1 MNPLRKLRG
10 FIGKFSAACLL
21 CRLTSLLYALL
32 GFSQYLYC
40 ILAVG
45 FQFVLTHSENLR
57 RHCPR
62 IEHSFLVLNAR
73 VPARRKFPP
82 WVQTNSGENAPSCKA
97 LKILKNPW
105 GDFSTFPTLYNFPPM
120 SGFAA
125 DGFRAHR
132 SVLFYLF

>member
-1 MNPLRKLRG
+1 MNPLRRLRG
-10 FIGKFSAACLL
+10 FIGKFSVACLL
-21 CRLTSLLYALL
+21 CRLSSLLYDLL

-45 FQFVLTHSENLR
+45 SQFVLTDSRNFR

-62 IEHSFLVLNAR
+62 IEYSFLALNAR

-82 WVQTNSGENAPSCKA
+82 SVQTNSGENAPSCKA
-97 LKILKNPW
+97 LKILKNPLR
-105 GDFSTFPTLYNFPPM
+105 DFPTFPTLYIFPPT

-132 SVLFYLF
+132 DF